1 MRRRRHDKI
10 GKILAGYDQKWMLP
24 NLGQVKIK
32 DQKTKNKKPKAKKKK
47 PCLHVWRRPHKCIA
61 GCEVTTVWISR

>member
-32 DQKTKNKKPKAKKKK
+32 DQKTKNKKPKAKKKTMFACVATA
-47 PCLHVWRRPHKCIA
+47 P
-61 GCEVTTVWISR
+61 

>member
-32 DQKTKNKKPKAKKKK
+32 DQKTKKQKTESQKKTMFACVATAP
-47 PCLHVWRRPHKCIA
+47 
-61 GCEVTTVWISR
+61 

>member
-32 DQKTKNKKPKAKKKK
+32 DQKTKNKKPKAKKKN
-47 PCLHVWRRPHKCIA
+47 HVCMCGDGPIN
-61 GCEVTTVWISR
+61 V